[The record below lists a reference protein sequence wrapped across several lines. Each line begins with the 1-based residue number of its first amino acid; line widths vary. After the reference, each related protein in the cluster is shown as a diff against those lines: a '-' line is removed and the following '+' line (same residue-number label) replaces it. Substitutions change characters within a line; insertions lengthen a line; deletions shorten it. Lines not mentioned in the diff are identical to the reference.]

1 MPTGGTPVQSIDRVF
16 AIVETLA
23 SEPHGMTLTDLA
35 SSVDLHVSTTHR
47 LLSALVARDY
57 VQKDMETGKYR
68 LTMRLFEISSRVVGG
83 MSLVSVARPFL
94 ERLADA
100 TNETIHLVARNRDEV
115 VYLYKEDNNNSVTCM
130 SSFVGK
136 RNAMYCTG
144 VGKSIL
150 AYLPEEEV
158 CGIWERTTITAYTER
173 TIVDYSTLLLEL
185 EQIRKNGVA
194 LIMRSTRLVSCVL
207 LLQFSITAASPSA
220 RLVYLPRQHELPQ
233 KRSLISV
240 VLLRKPQITLL
251 ACSAALFVCPYKITD
266 YHQVGEVDSPTVLF
280 L

>member
-1 MPTGGTPVQSIDRVF
+1 MPLMTLSKGRVPMPTGGTPVQSIDRVF

-35 SSVDLHVSTTHR
+35 SSVGLHISTTHR
-47 LLSALVARDY
+47 LLSALVSRDY

-115 VYLYKEDNNNSVTCM
+115 IYLYKEDNNNSVTCM

-144 VGKSIL
+144 VGKCIM

-158 CGIWERTTITAYTER
+158 RGIWDRTAITAYTPK
-173 TIVDYSTLLLEL
+173 TIVEYPALLIEL
-185 EQIRKNGVA
+185 EQIRKNGFGLDNEEHEVG
-194 LIMRSTRLVSCVL
+194 IMCIAAPVFDYSASPIGAISVS
-207 LLQFSITAASPSA
+207 APSA
-220 RLVYLPRQHELPQ
+220 RITEEKKFAFCRLIVENANHITSLLGGSIRLP
-233 KRSLISV
+233 V
-240 VLLRKPQITLL
+240 
-251 ACSAALFVCPYKITD
+251 
-266 YHQVGEVDSPTVLF
+266 QVR
-280 L
+280 

>member
-150 AYLPEEEV
+150 AYLPKEEV

-194 LIMRSTRLVSCVL
+194 FDNEEHEIGIMCIASPVFDYSGVPVGAISVS
-207 LLQFSITAASPSA
+207 APSA
-220 RLVYLPRQHELPQ
+220 RITPEKKLDFCRLIAETANHITGLLGGSVRLPIQNH
-233 KRSLISV
+233 
-240 VLLRKPQITLL
+240 
-251 ACSAALFVCPYKITD
+251 
-266 YHQVGEVDSPTVLF
+266 
-280 L
+280 